1 MTDQINGISSM
12 ATRQILAELAGLYER
27 RTGVPVAI
35 SSMGGVEAAM
45 RIRAGEATDI
55 VILASNVMEQ
65 LETEG
70 HIASGSQAEFARSRI
85 AIATRLGEPR
95 TSIDD
100 EEAVKNLI
108 LNAGK
113 FCYSTGPSGDHLM
126 RLLHRWGMAE
136 AMSQRLLQAPPGVP
150 VGTMIARGEAD
161 LGLQQ
166 LSELLP
172 VAGIE
177 ILGPLPPEIQAVT
190 VFASGVSRRSSRPKE
205 AQALVDFLNSA
216 DAEGAKRR
224 HGMEP
229 A

>member
-1 MTDQINGISSM
+1 MTDRINGISSM
-12 ATRQILAELAGLYER
+12 ATRQILADLAGSYEQ

-35 SSMGGVEAAM
+35 SSMGGVEAAG

-55 VILASNVMEQ
+55 VILASNVMQQ
-65 LETEG
+65 LEAEG
-70 HIASGSQAEFARSRI
+70 HIASGSRAGFARSSI
-85 AIATRLGEPR
+85 AIATRPGAPR
-95 TSIDD
+95 TRIDD
-100 EEAVKNLI
+100 EEAVKSLI

-126 RLLHRWGMAE
+126 RLLHRWGMAG

-150 VGTMIARGEAD
+150 VGTMVARGEAD

-172 VAGIE
+172 IPGIE

-190 VFASGVSRRSSRPKE
+190 IFAAGVSRRSSRPKE
-205 AQALVDFLNSA
+205 ARALIDFLISA
-216 DAEGAKRR
+216 EAEKAKRR

>member
-95 TSIDD
+95 TRIDD

-172 VAGIE
+172 VPGIE

>member
-95 TSIDD
+95 TRIDD